1 VEVEKMADVKRVRII
16 KRGASEQPSETVQ
29 AAGRT
34 PAGDGNREVRGV
46 VSSWVREHSRRAEEF
61 RSNYSTLLKELG
73 FAPPLSCRT

>member
-1 VEVEKMADVKRVRII
+1 MADVKQIRII
-16 KRGASEQPSETVQ
+16 KRKQSGQPSEPAQ
-29 AAGRT
+29 ATGRT
-34 PAGDGNREVRGV
+34 PIRDGNREVRGV